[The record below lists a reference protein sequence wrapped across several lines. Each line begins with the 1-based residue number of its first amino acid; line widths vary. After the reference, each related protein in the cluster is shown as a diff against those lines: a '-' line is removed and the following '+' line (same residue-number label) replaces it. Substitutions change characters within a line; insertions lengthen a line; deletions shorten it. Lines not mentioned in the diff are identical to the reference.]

1 MTNHNLKVIEHRNI
15 FLGIAGFLVLISLV
29 SIGIFGFR
37 QGIDFTGGS
46 LWRFKVQDSA
56 NLAKIES
63 VFKDEMGISDVHLT
77 YVGSDNSILA
87 RLPVVDQPTHDK
99 GLLLL
104 ESNLPGFVELGFQS
118 IGPSVGAELR
128 KNALLA
134 VFFVLL
140 GISLYVAFAFRKV
153 SRPIS
158 SWKYGVVTL
167 VSLFHDVIIP
177 AGLLAFLGRFYG
189 VEIDS
194 NFIVALLVIAGF
206 SVHDTI
212 VVFDRIR
219 ENLTL
224 NRGKAEFADIINDSV
239 NQTAVRSVYTSLTL
253 IFVLITLLFLG
264 PATLQYFIGTLLL
277 GTVIGVYSSIFIA
290 SPLLLI
296 WHRFSQK

>member
-1 MTNHNLKVIEHRNI
+1 MTNFNLKVIEHRRI

-29 SIGIFGFR
+29 SIGLFGFR

-56 NLAKIES
+56 NLAKIET
-63 VFKDEMGISDVHLT
+63 VFKDEIGVSDVHLT

-87 RLPVVDQPTHDK
+87 RLPVVDQDTHDK
-99 GLLLL
+99 GLLILQ
-104 ESNLPGFVELGFQS
+104 SNLPGFVELGFQS

-134 VFFVLL
+134 IFFVLL
-140 GISLYVAFAFRKV
+140 GISIYVAFAFRKV

-158 SWKYGVVTL
+158 SWKYGIITL
-167 VSLFHDVIIP
+167 VSLFHDVVIP
-177 AGLLAFLGRFYG
+177 AGLLAFLGHFYG

-194 NFIVALLVIAGF
+194 NFVVALLVIAGF

-219 ENLTL
+219 ENLML

-239 NQTAVRSVYTSLTL
+239 NQTAARSVYTSLTL
-253 IFVLITLLFLG
+253 IFVLVALLLLG

-277 GTVIGVYSSIFIA
+277 GTIIGVYSSIFVA

-296 WHRFSQK
+296 WHRFGQK

>member
-1 MTNHNLKVIEHRNI
+1 MTTYNLKAIENRKI
-15 FLGIAGFLVLISLV
+15 FLSIAAILVIV
-29 SIGIFGFR
+29 SVGSIAFFGFK

-56 NLAKIES
+56 DLSKIES
-63 VFKDEMGISDVHLT
+63 VLKKDLAISDVHLT
-77 YVGSDNSILA
+77 SVGSDSSIIA
-87 RLPVVDQPTHDK
+87 RLPVIDQATHDK
-99 GLLLL
+99 GILLLQA
-104 ESNLPGFVELGFQS
+104 SLPGFVELSFQS

-167 VSLFHDVIIP
+167 VSLFHDVIVP
-177 AGLLAFLGRFYG
+177 AGLLAFLGYSQG
-189 VEIDS
+189 IEIDS
-194 NFIVALLVIAGF
+194 NFVVALLVIAGF

-219 ENLTL
+219 ENLIL
-224 NRGKAEFADIINDSV
+224 QRGKSEFSDIINDSV
-239 NQTAVRSVYTSLTL
+239 NQTAVRSVNTSLTL

-264 PATLQYFIGTLLL
+264 PVTLQYFIGTLLL
-277 GTVIGVYSSIFIA
+277 GTVIGVYSSIFVA
-290 SPLLLI
+290 SPLLLV
-296 WHRFSQK
+296 WHRFGQK